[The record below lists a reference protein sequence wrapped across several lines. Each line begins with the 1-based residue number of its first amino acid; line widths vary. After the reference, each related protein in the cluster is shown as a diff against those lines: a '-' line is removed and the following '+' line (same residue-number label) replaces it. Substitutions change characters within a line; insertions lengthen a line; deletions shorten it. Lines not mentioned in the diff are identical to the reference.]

1 MDAVFNYD
9 VPDEQE
15 IMSTASAHRPRQEAW
30 RRLHFVASVTD
41 QIKMDEIAQA
51 QKMEMQ
57 LLKYDKDGCL
67 MIQ

>member
-1 MDAVFNYD
+1 
-9 VPDEQE
+9 
-15 IMSTASAHRPRQEAW
+15 MSTASAAPAAPRS
-30 RRLHFVASVTD
+30 HGVAYTLSPPSPD